1 MWNKVFKLPSKQIM
15 KFLHVCHMLT
25 FRLTRCTWL
34 WINTTHELF
43 WGQICKNSEVQTC
56 HQHTWKILISNC
68 KRSYYYFRLVIA
80 ESLIWNQCYWFHDI
94 EKLNVFK
101 NCKMEEHPCNIARV
115 VQPCK
120 TWKVETHIG
129 GLPKNGASSPHLWTF
144 ICTQQNTQFDVSTKT
159 HLHKNGASGT
169 HRWTFKDNFIC
180 HNTLAMWTYTWE
192 HRLCPHGLF
201 SGRTN

>member
-43 WGQICKNSEVQTC
+43 WVQICKNSEVQTC

-94 EKLNVFK
+94 EKLNVLK

-144 ICTQQNTQFDVSTKT
+144 ICTQQNTVWCFNQNPSSQKWGFWYPSLD
-159 HLHKNGASGT
+159 
-169 HRWTFKDNFIC
+169 F
-180 HNTLAMWTYTWE
+180 
-192 HRLCPHGLF
+192 
-201 SGRTN
+201 